1 MTFPYI
7 FMCFDDIKAPLPR
20 LPQGAEEVLSDSV
33 LLTWAWPPQGLQYLR
48 SWEWEVFPGQG
59 QKSGQAG
66 PRTDVR
72 DAWPLAT
79 RSVRRSYYIFFLPGW
94 LRAKNAPYR
103 DLPLRLLTGHCL
115 FLTGAERNT
124 MSFKVAVGV
133 SPLECMTWSIPVC
146 LSSLYSLIISVTF
159 LGPSHTGH
167 DSPNSLPQRSYPT
180 SFLFISHLLVCPFS
194 LWILHLKENGTFVL
208 NLVYL
213 QFDSPFC
220 MWHFFFFFIDEIE
233 QWMSRGKTLATKP
246 DVLSS
251 IPKSHDVEGENQ
263 LLGIVLWLPQVCQGR
278 PKPTHIHKQAKKQII
293 KSSHLLEKKRNW
305 IF

>member
-1 MTFPYI
+1 
-7 FMCFDDIKAPLPR
+7 MC
-20 LPQGAEEVLSDSV
+20 AEAISH
-33 LLTWAWPPQGLQYLR
+33 
-48 SWEWEVFPGQG
+48 
-59 QKSGQAG
+59 
-66 PRTDVR
+66 
-72 DAWPLAT
+72 
-79 RSVRRSYYIFFLPGW
+79 IFFLPGW

-167 DSPNSLPQRSYPT
+167 DSPDSLPQRSYPT

-220 MWHFFFFFIDEIE
+220 MWHFFFLLYRWDRTMDEQGKNTCHQARCSE
-233 QWMSRGKTLATKP
+233 FNSQVPWCRRRESTSRNCPLTSTSVPGPSQTY
-246 DVLSS
+246 
-251 IPKSHDVEGENQ
+251 
-263 LLGIVLWLPQVCQGR
+263 
-278 PKPTHIHKQAKKQII
+278 THT
-293 KSSHLLEKKRNW
+293 
-305 IF
+305 